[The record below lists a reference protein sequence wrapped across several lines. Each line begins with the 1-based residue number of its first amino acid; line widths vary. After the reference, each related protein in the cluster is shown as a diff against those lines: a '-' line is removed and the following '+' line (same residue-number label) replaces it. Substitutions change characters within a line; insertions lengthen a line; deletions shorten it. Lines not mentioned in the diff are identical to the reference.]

1 MNVEEIFKNAKKYG
15 FDFLGELITT
25 LDKESDRGTI
35 LICASTIDCI
45 LEDLIK
51 KYLNKN
57 KNREN
62 EIEKLFEYPNPLNT
76 FASKIQMSYCLGLIE
91 KDCYED
97 FERIRKI
104 RNVLAHGY
112 EYKDFASE
120 EIASIVF
127 KLVGAKKC
135 WENSRKKNP
144 EKYAEP
150 NNTSEKIDVRKI
162 ARVVFITTVTCWL
175 GDIAHKVERVPVFL
189 LKDSTIDDLSNF
201 LKKKDL
207 SAINLELLSKL
218 V

>member
-1 MNVEEIFKNAKKYG
+1 MTGEEIFKNAKKYN
-15 FDFLGELITT
+15 FDFLDELIST
-25 LDKESDRGTI
+25 LEKESDRGTI

-51 KYLNKN
+51 KYLNQN
-57 KNREN
+57 KDRKN
-62 EIEKLFEYPNPLNT
+62 EIEKLFEYPNPLNS

-91 KDCYED
+91 KNCFED

-112 EYKDFASE
+112 KYKDFGSE

-127 KLVGAKKC
+127 KLVGAKKV
-135 WENSRKKNP
+135 WENQNKEQP
-144 EKYAEP
+144 EKKVIHEE
-150 NNTSEKIDVRKI
+150 NNKEIDVRKI

-175 GDIAHKVERVPVFL
+175 GDVAHKVERVPVYL
-189 LKDSTIDDLSNF
+189 LKDSTIDELSDF
-201 LKKKDL
+201 FKKKDL
-207 SAINLELLSKL
+207 SDINLELLSKL